1 MNRFLYIPYLFFFL
15 FLMLSCD
22 ETDSSQNL
30 KENLQTLTGKDYLSV
45 LPATVQV
52 GNFSGTFKLN
62 IATNLIWNA
71 STEDEWILLSKTEGG
86 KEVLEVNYT
95 ANTDVTSSR
104 KAKITFS
111 AKGMNDVVY
120 EAIVEI
126 VQSDK
131 TFNNPIAGIPDPWI
145 VQYQGA
151 YYTCKAHGNGI
162 NVSKSEKLTVINSTK
177 AIWTAPKDNGIM
189 KPWNTSHVWAPE
201 LHFIDGRWYV
211 YYAAGRPSSESGSY
225 KMQRTGVLRSKTT
238 DPMGEYEDMGM
249 IYTGDEY
256 SPSIVATTDNT
267 CYAIDM
273 GVVKIG
279 AKLYAVWSGTIN
291 KESGGD
297 QRIYIAE
304 MSNPWTISSNRVE
317 ISKPDQ
323 SWELIEP
330 AVKVNEGPAF
340 LQRDDKLFVVYSCNG
355 SWTKYYRLAYLM
367 LNIGDD
373 PMVPSNWKKSPNAVF
388 YRCDDTVDE
397 DGVNGVGHCCFT
409 KSLDG
414 TEDWIVY
421 HVKNR
426 NHGSYETGRS
436 TFIQRFTWNADGT
449 PNFGTPVGW
458 GEPVVVPSGE

>member
-1 MNRFLYIPYLFFFL
+1 MNRYISLFIL
-15 FLMLSCD
+15 FISMLSCD
-22 ETDSSQNL
+22 EVNDSQSIKDDSQAL
-30 KENLQTLTGKDYLSV
+30 VGKDYLSV
-45 LPATVQV
+45 LPLTVQV
-52 GNFSGTFKLN
+52 GNLAGTFKLN
-62 IATNLIWNA
+62 IATNLTWNA
-71 STEDEWILLSKTEGG
+71 TTSDKWINLSKIEGS
-86 KEVLEVNYT
+86 KEVIIIRYT
-95 ANTDVTSSR
+95 DNDDVTSSR

-111 AKGMNDVVY
+111 AKGVNDVV
-120 EAIVEI
+120 VEI

-131 TFNNPIAGIPDPWI
+131 TFTNPIAGIPDPWI

-151 YYTCKAHGNGI
+151 YYTCKAHGDGI

-177 AIWTAPKDNGIM
+177 TIWTAPKDNGAV

-201 LHFIDGRWYV
+201 LHFVDGKWYV

-256 SPSIVATTDNT
+256 VPDIIPTTDNT

-273 GVVKIG
+273 GVVRIG
-279 AKLYAVWSGTIN
+279 TKLYAVWSGTIN

-304 MSNPWTISSNRVE
+304 MSNPWTISTNRVE

-323 SWELIEP
+323 PWELVQP
-330 AVKVNEGPAF
+330 TAKVNEGPAF
-340 LQRDDKLFVVYSCNG
+340 LQRNGKLFIIYSCNG
-355 SWTKYYRLAYLM
+355 SWTKYYRLAYLT
-367 LNIGDD
+367 LDIGDD
-373 PMVPSNWKKSPNAVF
+373 PMNPANWKKSPNAVF

-409 KSLDG
+409 KSPDG

-436 TFIQRFTWNADGT
+436 TFIQRFTWNTDGT

-458 GEPVVVPSGE
+458 LEPIVVPSGE

>member
-1 MNRFLYIPYLFFFL
+1 MNRYISLFIL
-15 FLMLSCD
+15 FISMLSCD
-22 ETDSSQNL
+22 EVNDSQSIKDDSQAL
-30 KENLQTLTGKDYLSV
+30 VGKDYLSV
-45 LPATVQV
+45 LPITVQV
-52 GNFSGTFKLN
+52 GNLAGTFKLN
-62 IATNLIWNA
+62 IATNLTWNA
-71 STEDEWILLSKTEGG
+71 TTSDKWINLSKIEGS
-86 KEVLEVNYT
+86 KEVIIIRYT
-95 ANTDVTSSR
+95 DNDDVTSSR

-111 AKGMNDVVY
+111 AKGVNDVV
-120 EAIVEI
+120 VEI

-131 TFNNPIAGIPDPWI
+131 TFTNPIAGIPDPWI

-151 YYTCKAHGNGI
+151 YYTCKAHGDGI

-177 AIWTAPKDNGIM
+177 TIWTAPKDNGAV

-201 LHFIDGRWYV
+201 LHFVDGKWYV

-256 SPSIVATTDNT
+256 VPDIIPTTDNT

-273 GVVKIG
+273 GVVRIG
-279 AKLYAVWSGTIN
+279 TKLYAVWSGTIN

-304 MSNPWTISSNRVE
+304 MSNPWTISTNRVE

-323 SWELIEP
+323 PWELVQP
-330 AVKVNEGPAF
+330 TAKVNEGPAF
-340 LQRDDKLFVVYSCNG
+340 LQRNGKLFIIYSCNG
-355 SWTKYYRLAYLM
+355 SWTKYYRLAYLT
-367 LNIGDD
+367 LDIGDD
-373 PMVPSNWKKSPNAVF
+373 PMNPANWKKSPNAVF

-409 KSLDG
+409 KSPDG

-436 TFIQRFTWNADGT
+436 TFIQRFTWNTDGT

-458 GEPVVVPSGE
+458 LEPIVVPSGE

>member
-1 MNRFLYIPYLFFFL
+1 MNRYIYLFIL
-15 FLMLSCD
+15 FISMLSCD
-22 ETDSSQNL
+22 EVNDSQSIKDDSQAL
-30 KENLQTLTGKDYLSV
+30 VGKDYLSV
-45 LPATVQV
+45 LPITVQV
-52 GNFSGTFKLN
+52 GNLAGTFKLN
-62 IATNLIWNA
+62 VATNLTWNA
-71 STEDEWILLSKTEGG
+71 TTSDKWINLSKIEGS
-86 KEVLEVNYT
+86 KEVIIIAYT
-95 ANTDVTSSR
+95 DNDDVTSSR

-111 AKGMNDVVY
+111 AKGVNDVV
-120 EAIVEI
+120 VEI

-131 TFNNPIAGIPDPWI
+131 TFTNPIAGIPDPWI

-151 YYTCKAHGNGI
+151 YYTCKAHGDGI

-177 AIWTAPKDNGIM
+177 TIWTAPKDNGAV

-201 LHFIDGRWYV
+201 LHFVDGKWYV

-256 SPSIVATTDNT
+256 VPNIIPTTDNT

-273 GVVKIG
+273 GVVRIG
-279 AKLYAVWSGTIN
+279 TKLYAVWSGTIN

-304 MSNPWTISSNRVE
+304 MSNPWTISTNRVE

-323 SWELIEP
+323 QWELVQP
-330 AVKVNEGPAF
+330 TAKVNEGPAF
-340 LQRDDKLFVVYSCNG
+340 LQRNGKLFVIYSCNG
-355 SWTKYYRLAYLM
+355 SWTKYYRLAYLT
-367 LNIGDD
+367 LDIGDD
-373 PMVPSNWKKSPNAVF
+373 PMSPANWKKSPNAVF

-409 KSLDG
+409 KSPDG

-436 TFIQRFTWNADGT
+436 TFIQRFTWNMDGT

-458 GEPVVVPSGE
+458 GEPIVVPSGE

>member
-1 MNRFLYIPYLFFFL
+1 MNRYISLFIL
-15 FLMLSCD
+15 FISMLSCD
-22 ETDSSQNL
+22 EVNDSQSIKDDSQAL
-30 KENLQTLTGKDYLSV
+30 VGKDYLSV
-45 LPATVQV
+45 LPLTVQV
-52 GNFSGTFKLN
+52 GNLAGTFKLN
-62 IATNLIWNA
+62 IATNLTWNA
-71 STEDEWILLSKTEGG
+71 TTSDKWINLSKIEGS
-86 KEVLEVNYT
+86 KEVIIIAYT
-95 ANTDVTSSR
+95 DNDDVTSSR

-111 AKGMNDVVY
+111 AKGVNDVV
-120 EAIVEI
+120 VEI

-131 TFNNPIAGIPDPWI
+131 TFTNPIAGIPDPWI

-151 YYTCKAHGNGI
+151 YYTCKAHGDGI

-177 AIWTAPKDNGIM
+177 TIWTAPKDNGAV

-201 LHFIDGRWYV
+201 LHFVDGKWYV

-225 KMQRTGVLRSKTT
+225 KMQRTGVLRSKTI

-256 SPSIVATTDNT
+256 VPNIIPTTDNT

-273 GVVKIG
+273 GVVRIG
-279 AKLYAVWSGTIN
+279 TKLYAVWSGTIN

-304 MSNPWTISSNRVE
+304 MSNPWTISTNRVE

-323 SWELIEP
+323 QWELVQP
-330 AVKVNEGPAF
+330 TAKVNEGPAF
-340 LQRDDKLFVVYSCNG
+340 LQRNGKLFVIYSCNG
-355 SWTKYYRLAYLM
+355 SWTKYYRLAYLT
-367 LNIGDD
+367 LDIGDD
-373 PMVPSNWKKSPNAVF
+373 PMNPANWKKSPNAVF

-409 KSLDG
+409 KSPDG

-436 TFIQRFTWNADGT
+436 TFIQRFTWNTDGT

-458 GEPVVVPSGE
+458 LEPVVVPSGE

>member
-1 MNRFLYIPYLFFFL
+1 MSRFLQYLFFFIS
-15 FLMLSCD
+15 FPSFLSCD
-22 ETDSSQNL
+22 EADDSQSLENSSQAL
-30 KENLQTLTGKDYLSV
+30 VGKDYLSV

-52 GNFSGTFKLN
+52 GNFAGTFKLN
-62 IATNLIWNA
+62 IATNLTWRA
-71 STEDEWILLSKTEGG
+71 KTEGDWIQLRKTEGG
-86 KEVLEVNYT
+86 KEILKVDYM
-95 ANTDVTSSR
+95 ANDDVISSQ

-111 AKGMNDVVY
+111 AEGVNEVV
-120 EAIVEI
+120 VEI

-131 TFNNPIAGIPDPWI
+131 TFTNPIAGIPDPWI

-151 YYTCKAHGNGI
+151 YYTCKAHGDGI
-162 NVSKSEKLTVINSTK
+162 NVSKSDKLSVINSTK
-177 AIWTAPKDNGIM
+177 SIWVAPKDNGAA

-201 LHFIDGRWYV
+201 LHFVDGKWYV

-225 KMQRTGVLRSKTT
+225 KMQRTGVLRSKTV

-256 SPSIVATTDNT
+256 LPNIIPTADNT

-279 AKLYAVWSGTIN
+279 TKLYAVWSGTIN

-323 SWELIEP
+323 PWELVQP
-330 AVKVNEGPAF
+330 AAKVNEGPAF
-340 LQRDDKLFVVYSCNG
+340 LQRDGKLFVIYSCNG
-355 SWTKYYRLAYLM
+355 SWTKYYRLAYLA

-373 PMVPSNWKKSPNAVF
+373 PMNPVNWKKSSDAVF
-388 YRCDDTVDE
+388 YRCDDTVDD

-409 KSLDG
+409 KSPDG

-436 TFIQRFTWNADGT
+436 TFIQRFTWNTDGT

>member
-1 MNRFLYIPYLFFFL
+1 MNRYISLFIL
-15 FLMLSCD
+15 FISMLSCD
-22 ETDSSQNL
+22 EVNDSQSIKDDSQAL
-30 KENLQTLTGKDYLSV
+30 VGKDYLSV
-45 LPATVQV
+45 LPLTVQV
-52 GNFSGTFKLN
+52 GNIAGTFKLN
-62 IATNLIWNA
+62 IATNLTWNA
-71 STEDEWILLSKTEGG
+71 TTSDKWINLSKIEGS
-86 KEVLEVNYT
+86 KEVIIIRYT
-95 ANTDVTSSR
+95 DNDDVTSSR

-111 AKGMNDVVY
+111 AKGVNDVV
-120 EAIVEI
+120 VEI

-131 TFNNPIAGIPDPWI
+131 TFTNPIAGIPDPWI

-151 YYTCKAHGNGI
+151 YYTCKAHGDGI

-177 AIWTAPKDNGIM
+177 TIWTAPKDNGAV

-201 LHFIDGRWYV
+201 LHFVDGKWYV

-256 SPSIVATTDNT
+256 VPDIIPTTDNT

-273 GVVKIG
+273 GVVRIG
-279 AKLYAVWSGTIN
+279 TKLYAVWSGTIN

-304 MSNPWTISSNRVE
+304 MSNPWTISTNRVE

-323 SWELIEP
+323 PWELVQP
-330 AVKVNEGPAF
+330 TAKVNEGPAF
-340 LQRDDKLFVVYSCNG
+340 LQRNGKLFIIYSCNG
-355 SWTKYYRLAYLM
+355 SWTKYYRLAYLT
-367 LNIGDD
+367 LDIGDD
-373 PMVPSNWKKSPNAVF
+373 PMNPANWKKSPNAVF

-409 KSLDG
+409 KSPDG

-436 TFIQRFTWNADGT
+436 TFIQRFTWNTDGT

-458 GEPVVVPSGE
+458 LEPIVVPSGE

>member
-1 MNRFLYIPYLFFFL
+1 
-15 FLMLSCD
+15 MLSCD
-22 ETDSSQNL
+22 EVNDSQSIKDNSQAL
-30 KENLQTLTGKDYLSV
+30 VGKDYLSV
-45 LPATVQV
+45 LPLTVQV
-52 GNFSGTFKLN
+52 GNLAGTFKLN
-62 IATNLIWNA
+62 IATNLTWNA
-71 STEDEWILLSKTEGG
+71 TTSDKWINLSKIEGS
-86 KEVLEVNYT
+86 KEVIIIRYT
-95 ANTDVTSSR
+95 DNDDVTSSR

-111 AKGMNDVVY
+111 AKGVNDVV
-120 EAIVEI
+120 VEI

-131 TFNNPIAGIPDPWI
+131 TFTNPIAGIPDPWI

-151 YYTCKAHGNGI
+151 YYTCKAHGDGI

-177 AIWTAPKDNGIM
+177 TIWTAPKDNGAV

-201 LHFIDGRWYV
+201 LHFVDGKWYV

-256 SPSIVATTDNT
+256 VPDIIPTTDNT

-273 GVVKIG
+273 GVVRIG
-279 AKLYAVWSGTIN
+279 TKLYAVWSGTIN

-304 MSNPWTISSNRVE
+304 MSNPWTISTNRVE

-323 SWELIEP
+323 PWELVQP
-330 AVKVNEGPAF
+330 TAKVNEGPAF
-340 LQRDDKLFVVYSCNG
+340 LQRNGKLFIIYSCNG
-355 SWTKYYRLAYLM
+355 SWTKYYRLAYLT
-367 LNIGDD
+367 LDIGDD
-373 PMVPSNWKKSPNAVF
+373 PMNPANWKKSPNAVF
-388 YRCDDTVDE
+388 YRCDDTIDE

-409 KSLDG
+409 KSPDG
-414 TEDWIVY
+414 TENWIVY

-436 TFIQRFTWNADGT
+436 TFIQRFTWNTDGT

-458 GEPVVVPSGE
+458 LEPVVVPSGE

>member
-1 MNRFLYIPYLFFFL
+1 MNRYIYLFIL
-15 FLMLSCD
+15 FISMLSCD
-22 ETDSSQNL
+22 EVNDSQSIKDDSQAL
-30 KENLQTLTGKDYLSV
+30 VGKDYLSV
-45 LPATVQV
+45 LPLTVQV
-52 GNFSGTFKLN
+52 GNLAGTFKLN
-62 IATNLIWNA
+62 IATNLTWNA
-71 STEDEWILLSKTEGG
+71 TTSDKWINLSKIEGS
-86 KEVLEVNYT
+86 KEVIIIRYT
-95 ANTDVTSSR
+95 DNDDVTSSR

-111 AKGMNDVVY
+111 AKGVNDVV
-120 EAIVEI
+120 VEI

-131 TFNNPIAGIPDPWI
+131 TFTNPIAGIPDPWI

-151 YYTCKAHGNGI
+151 YYTCKAHGDGI

-177 AIWTAPKDNGIM
+177 TIWTAPKDNGAV

-201 LHFIDGRWYV
+201 LHFVDGKWYV

-225 KMQRTGVLRSKTT
+225 KMQRTGVLRSKTI

-256 SPSIVATTDNT
+256 VPNIIPTTDNT

-273 GVVKIG
+273 GVVRIG
-279 AKLYAVWSGTIN
+279 TKLYAVWSGTIN

-304 MSNPWTISSNRVE
+304 MSNPWTISTNRVE

-323 SWELIEP
+323 QWELVQP
-330 AVKVNEGPAF
+330 TAKVNEGPAF
-340 LQRDDKLFVVYSCNG
+340 LQRNGKLFVIYSCNG
-355 SWTKYYRLAYLM
+355 SWTKYYRLAYLT
-367 LNIGDD
+367 LDIGDD
-373 PMVPSNWKKSPNAVF
+373 PMNPANWKKSPNAVF

-409 KSLDG
+409 KSPDG

-436 TFIQRFTWNADGT
+436 TFIQRFTWNTDGT

-458 GEPVVVPSGE
+458 LEPIVVPSGE

>member
-1 MNRFLYIPYLFFFL
+1 MNRYISLFIL
-15 FLMLSCD
+15 FISMLSCD
-22 ETDSSQNL
+22 EVNDSQSIKDDSQAL
-30 KENLQTLTGKDYLSV
+30 VGKDYLSV
-45 LPATVQV
+45 LPLTVQV
-52 GNFSGTFKLN
+52 GNLAGTFKLN
-62 IATNLIWNA
+62 IATNLTWNA
-71 STEDEWILLSKTEGG
+71 TTSDKWINLSKIEGS
-86 KEVLEVNYT
+86 KEVIIIRYT
-95 ANTDVTSSR
+95 DNDDVTSSR

-111 AKGMNDVVY
+111 AKGVNDVV
-120 EAIVEI
+120 VEI

-131 TFNNPIAGIPDPWI
+131 TFTNPIAGIPDPWI

-151 YYTCKAHGNGI
+151 YYTCKAHGDGI

-177 AIWTAPKDNGIM
+177 TIWTAPKDNGAV

-201 LHFIDGRWYV
+201 LHFVDGKWYV

-256 SPSIVATTDNT
+256 VPDIIPTTDNT

-273 GVVKIG
+273 GVVRIG
-279 AKLYAVWSGTIN
+279 TKLYAVWSGTIN

-304 MSNPWTISSNRVE
+304 MSNPWTISTNRVE

-323 SWELIEP
+323 PWELVQP
-330 AVKVNEGPAF
+330 TAKVNEGPAF
-340 LQRDDKLFVVYSCNG
+340 LQRNGKLFIIYSCNG
-355 SWTKYYRLAYLM
+355 SWTKYYRLAYLT
-367 LNIGDD
+367 LDIGDD
-373 PMVPSNWKKSPNAVF
+373 PMNPANWKKSPNAVF
-388 YRCDDTVDE
+388 YRCDDTIDE

-409 KSLDG
+409 KSPDG

-436 TFIQRFTWNADGT
+436 TFIQRFTWNTDGT
-449 PNFGTPVGW
+449 PNFGTPAGW
-458 GEPVVVPSGE
+458 LEPIVVPSGE

>member
-30 KENLQTLTGKDYLSV
+30 KENFQTLTGKDYLSV

-162 NVSKSEKLTVINSTK
+162 NVSKSEKLTVINPTK

-211 YYAAGRPSSESGSY
+211 YYAAGRPSSESGGSY
-225 KMQRTGVLRSKTT
+225 KMQRTGVLRSKTA
-238 DPMGEYEDMGM
+238 DPLGEYEDMGM
-249 IYTGDEY
+249 IYTGDNY
-256 SPSIVATTDNT
+256 VAGIVPTVDNT

-273 GVVKIG
+273 GVLRIES
-279 AKLYAVWSGTIN
+279 KLYAVWSGTIS
-291 KESGGD
+291 KETGGD

-304 MSNPWTISSNRVE
+304 MSNPWTICSNRVQ
-317 ISKPDQ
+317 ISQPEQ
-323 SWELIEP
+323 SWEL
-330 AVKVNEGPAF
+330 VSGKVNEGPAF
-340 LQRDDKLFVVYSCNG
+340 LQHDGKVFVVYSCNG
-355 SWTKYYRLAYLM
+355 SWTKDYRLAYLM

-373 PMVPSNWKKSPNAVF
+373 PLNPSNWKKSPNSVF
-388 YRCDDTVDE
+388 YRCDDTVDK
-397 DGVNGVGHCCFT
+397 DGVNGVGHCSFT
-409 KSLDG
+409 KSPDS

-426 NHGSYETGRS
+426 NHGGYETGRS
-436 TFIQRFTWNADGT
+436 TFMQRFTWNTDGT
-449 PNFGTPVGW
+449 PNFGMPVGW
-458 GEPVVVPSGE
+458 GEPIVVPSGE

>member
-1 MNRFLYIPYLFFFL
+1 
-15 FLMLSCD
+15 MLSCD
-22 ETDSSQNL
+22 EVNDSQSIKDDSQAL
-30 KENLQTLTGKDYLSV
+30 VGKDYLSV
-45 LPATVQV
+45 LPLTVQV
-52 GNFSGTFKLN
+52 GNLAGTFKLN
-62 IATNLIWNA
+62 IATNLTWNA
-71 STEDEWILLSKTEGG
+71 TTSDKWINLSKIEGS
-86 KEVLEVNYT
+86 KEVIIIAYT
-95 ANTDVTSSR
+95 DNDDVTSSR

-111 AKGMNDVVY
+111 AKGVNDVV
-120 EAIVEI
+120 VEI

-131 TFNNPIAGIPDPWI
+131 TFTNPIAGIPDPWI

-151 YYTCKAHGNGI
+151 YYTCKAHGDGI

-177 AIWTAPKDNGIM
+177 TIWTAPKDNGAV

-201 LHFIDGRWYV
+201 LHFVDGKWYV

-225 KMQRTGVLRSKTT
+225 KMQRTGVLRSKTI

-256 SPSIVATTDNT
+256 VPNIIPTTDNT

-273 GVVKIG
+273 GVVRIG
-279 AKLYAVWSGTIN
+279 TKLYAVWSGTIN

-304 MSNPWTISSNRVE
+304 MSNPWTISTNRVE

-323 SWELIEP
+323 PWELVQP
-330 AVKVNEGPAF
+330 TAKVNEGPAF
-340 LQRDDKLFVVYSCNG
+340 LQRNGKLFIIYSCNG
-355 SWTKYYRLAYLM
+355 SWTKYYRLAYLT
-367 LNIGDD
+367 LDIGDD
-373 PMVPSNWKKSPNAVF
+373 PMNPANWKKSPNAVF

-409 KSLDG
+409 KSPDG

-436 TFIQRFTWNADGT
+436 TFIQRFTWNTDGT

-458 GEPVVVPSGE
+458 LEPVVVPSGE

>member
-1 MNRFLYIPYLFFFL
+1 M
-15 FLMLSCD
+15 
-22 ETDSSQNL
+22 
-30 KENLQTLTGKDYLSV
+30 
-45 LPATVQV
+45 
-52 GNFSGTFKLN
+52 
-62 IATNLIWNA
+62 
-71 STEDEWILLSKTEGG
+71 
-86 KEVLEVNYT
+86 
-95 ANTDVTSSR
+95 
-104 KAKITFS
+104 
-111 AKGMNDVVY
+111 
-120 EAIVEI
+120 EI

-330 AVKVNEGPAF
+330 AAKVNEGPAF